1 MVYGRLIFTGGHG
14 KCVNKISRAA
24 GIKLLTDADNHRD
37 QVFLRIAK
45 IKLRVNA

>member
-1 MVYGRLIFTGGHG
+1 MVYGKLIFTGGHG

-37 QVFLRIAK
+37 QVFSEFP
-45 IKLRVNA
+45 KLN